1 MNKIECRPKILIVL
15 GLPMLKTV
23 YNRIRNIRKKVFAK
37 NILRLTSW
45 GKVKYVSIKF
55 PTLRDIA
62 EKLPDVQIIGDM
74 EVEVSGISHDSRE
87 IVPGDIYACIPG
99 FKVDG
104 HDFAVA
110 AQKAGAAALLV
121 ERFLKLDIPQ
131 LKVESTRQT
140 VGRVAAEIYGY
151 PSRRLKLIGVTGTNG
166 KTTVTHL
173 VERIAR
179 LAEEKTGMIGT
190 LGAKIM
196 EQEIPCQHTTPEST
210 DIQKL
215 LHKMVEQKVRIAV
228 MEVSS
233 HALDLGRVNG
243 CFFQA
248 GIFTNLSQDHLDYH
262 QDMQKY
268 LQAKS
273 LLFAGMKQD
282 SKQFAVL
289 NADDPSCTYLQS
301 QAACRYV
308 TYGVDSAAD
317 YKAEELELTERGV
330 EFKVKY
336 KGNESTIIYPTP
348 GKFSVYNALAAF
360 AWGIEAGYS
369 NEIIT
374 KALRET
380 QGVPGRF
387 ESIRKGQPF
396 LVIVDYAHTPD
407 GLVNVLSAAREISA
421 GRIITVFGC
430 GGDRDRTKRPLM
442 GRAAAEYSDFVIVTS
457 DNPRTED
464 PQAIIEDILPGIAKV
479 DYKVIVDRRQAIVQA
494 CSIAK
499 PGDTIIIAGKGHED
513 YQIIGS
519 EKIHFDDREEVEK
532 ALRGMGYVK

>member
-1 MNKIECRPKILIVL
+1 MSN
-15 GLPMLKTV
+15 
-23 YNRIRNIRKKVFAK
+23 
-37 NILRLTSW
+37 
-45 GKVKYVSIKF
+45 KF
-55 PTLRDIA
+55 PTLADIA
-62 EKLPDVQIIGDM
+62 QKLQGVQIYGDA
-74 EVEVSGISHDSRE
+74 EVEITGISHDSRKV
-87 IVPGDIYACIPG
+87 VPGDLYVCIPG

-104 HDFAVA
+104 HDFAIA

-131 LKVESTRQT
+131 LKVENARKV
-140 VGRVAAEIYGY
+140 VGQVAAEIYGY
-151 PSRRLKLIGVTGTNG
+151 PSRRLKLVGVTGTNG

-179 LAEEKTGMIGT
+179 FAGEKTGIIGT
-190 LGAKIM
+190 LGVQIAEQKIPS
-196 EQEIPCQHTTPEST
+196 EHTTPEST
-210 DIQKL
+210 DVQKI
-215 LHKMVEQKVRIAV
+215 LHKMVQQNVNLAV

-243 CFFQA
+243 CYFAA

-262 QDMQKY
+262 QDMQRY

-282 SKQFAVL
+282 AKQFAVL
-289 NADDPSCTYLQS
+289 NADDAACAYLQS

-308 TYGVDSAAD
+308 TYGVESKAD
-317 YKAEELELTERGV
+317 YKAEELELLERGV
-330 EFKVKY
+330 QFRVKY
-336 KGNESTIIYPTP
+336 NGNETTVFYPTP

-369 NEIIT
+369 CEVITAALKEI
-374 KALRET
+374 

-421 GRIITVFGC
+421 GKLITVFGC

-442 GRAAAEYSDFVIVTS
+442 GRAAAQFSDYVIVTS

-464 PQAIIEDILPGIAKV
+464 PQAIIEDILPGIEKV
-479 DYKVIVDRRQAIVQA
+479 DYKVIVDRRQAIVHA

-499 PGDTIIIAGKGHED
+499 PGDTVIIAGKGHED
-513 YQIIGS
+513 YQIIGT

-532 ALRGMGYVK
+532 ALRGMGYVE